1 MVSDNTK
8 KKFKHKIF
16 ILDCVPIDP
25 SNVASTTIEPDVVVI
40 DLTQVE
46 IDLANSKK
54 RKKMNE
60 LNRHF
65 QDSWATKLP
74 WAKFVVGVDGK
85 VT

>member
-1 MVSDNTK
+1 LRLEIWFLTIPK
-8 KKFKHKIF
+8 KKFKHKFF

-25 SNVASTTIEPDVVVI
+25 SNVASTNIEPDVVI

-65 QDSWATKLP
+65 QDSWAAKLP
-74 WAKFVVGVDGK
+74 
-85 VT
+85 